1 MEGVL
6 ARCTGRNAPVGYA
19 EPLPEPSSPRLRSS
33 VLGLFGVVTV
43 LSLVGTALAPYLLV
57 KSPLLLV
64 ALSPAAH
71 HVALAAASVAPLPL
85 IVVATLR
92 RALTGIAAYG
102 VGYVFGAMAQ
112 SYILERSP
120 RLAKLLAFAD
130 RQLRRFGAGV
140 LILAPVPTVALLF
153 GAAHGRVAPFVCCL
167 LVGLAL
173 WSSVTYYLGEALS
186 RWTNLVTATLDEN
199 LLESTLICI
208 SVVVAQQTIAH
219 FLRRRKARA

>member
-1 MEGVL
+1 M
-6 ARCTGRNAPVGYA
+6 AA
-19 EPLPEPSSPRLRSS
+19 
-33 VLGLFGVVTV
+33 VTV
-43 LSLVGTALAPYLLV
+43 LSLVGTALGPYLLV

-102 VGYVFGAMAQ
+102 VGYVFGAIAQ

-120 RLAKLLAFAD
+120 RLAKLLAFMD

-140 LILAPVPTVALLF
+140 LIIAPLPTIALLF
-153 GAAHGRVAPFVCCL
+153 GAAHGRFAPFVCSL

-173 WSSVTYYLGEALS
+173 WSSATYYLGEALA
-186 RWTNLVTATLDEN
+186 RWTDLLTATLDEN

-208 SVVVAQQTIAH
+208 SVVAAQQAIAH
-219 FLRRRKARA
+219 VLRRRKARA

>member
-1 MEGVL
+1 VGAGL
-6 ARCTGRNAPVGYA
+6 ARCAGAVASFGYA
-19 EPLPEPSSPRLRSS
+19 EHLPELSSPRLRSS
-33 VLGLFGVVTV
+33 VLALLGVVTV
-43 LSLVGTALAPYLLV
+43 LSLLGTALAPYLLV

-71 HVALAAASVAPLPL
+71 HVALAAAKVAPLPL

-102 VGYVFGAMAQ
+102 LGYVFGAAAHG
-112 SYILERSP
+112 YILQRSP
-120 RLAKLLAFAD
+120 RLAKLLALVD
-130 RQLRRFGAGV
+130 RQLRRFGVGV
-140 LILAPVPTVALLF
+140 LILAPLPTIALLV
-153 GAAHGRVAPFVCCL
+153 GAARGRLAPFVCSL

-173 WSSVTYYLGEALS
+173 WSSATYYLGEALS
-186 RWTNLVTATLDEN
+186 RWTDLFTATLDEN

-208 SVVVAQQTIAH
+208 SVVAAQQTIAH

>member
-1 MEGVL
+1 VGGDL

-19 EPLPEPSSPRLRSS
+19 ERLPEPSSPRLRAS

-43 LSLVGTALAPYLLV
+43 LSLLGTALAPYLLV

-102 VGYVFGAMAQ
+102 VGYVFGAVAQ

-120 RLAKLLAFAD
+120 RLAKLWAFMD

-140 LILAPVPTVALLF
+140 LILAPLPTIALLL
-153 GAAHGRVAPFVCCL
+153 GAAHGRFAPFFCSL
-167 LVGLAL
+167 FVGLAI
-173 WSSVTYYLGEALS
+173 WSSATYYLGEALA
-186 RWTNLVTATLDEN
+186 RWTDLLTATLDEN

-208 SVVVAQQTIAH
+208 TVVAAQQTIAH